1 MKILMLRG
9 RFGYVLNSSYT
20 NFQNDFTNFKS
31 YFLNFF
37 NRKKK
42 SFKVSGVKSK
52 GWSTLKVN
60 AHLNFHW

>member
-1 MKILMLRG
+1 MILLILKAT
-9 RFGYVLNSSYT
+9 FSISLT
-20 NFQNDFTNFKS
+20 E
-31 YFLNFF
+31 
-37 NRKKK
+37 KKK